1 MSPSNLRGHRERKT
15 WKYKLEFVAL
25 YIISI
30 LSFGEVKAQE
40 NINFYLHENGI
51 TIMCPDASNGET
63 GIIDGV
69 EYTKRTK
76 KQITIENAGTTC
88 TSGIEDMTDIFYYK
102 RNFNGDISHW
112 DVSSV
117 KNMYRMFYTA
127 ESFNQDISHWDVSS
141 TTNMGYIFSKTPFNQ
156 DISKWDVSS
165 VTNMENMF
173 YESQFNQ
180 PIGNWNVSSVTNM
193 RAMFTGTVFN
203 QDISEWDVSSVN
215 DMDYMF
221 IGASAFNQNL
231 KKWCVSFI
239 STDPKSFSNGSPL
252 TEKNKPKWGTCPS
265 K

>member
-15 WKYKLEFVAL
+15 LKYKLEFIAL

-30 LSFGEVKAQE
+30 LSFGGVKAQE
-40 NINFYLHENGI
+40 NINFYLHENGV
-51 TIMCPDASNGET
+51 TIMCPDASDGET

-88 TSGIEDMTDIFYYK
+88 TSGIQDMTDIFYYK

-112 DVSSV
+112 DVS
-117 KNMYRMFYTA
+117 F
-127 ESFNQDISHWDVSS
+127 

-203 QDISEWDVSSVN
+203 QDISEWNVSSVN

>member
-15 WKYKLEFVAL
+15 WKYKLGFIAL

-40 NINFYLHENGI
+40 NINFYLHENGV

-76 KQITIENAGTTC
+76 KQITIENADTTC

-127 ESFNQDISHWDVSS
+127 ESFNQDISHWDVSF

-173 YESQFNQ
+173 YETQFNQ
-180 PIGNWNVSSVTNM
+180 QLGIGM
-193 RAMFTGTVFN
+193 
-203 QDISEWDVSSVN
+203 
-215 DMDYMF
+215 
-221 IGASAFNQNL
+221 
-231 KKWCVSFI
+231 
-239 STDPKSFSNGSPL
+239 
-252 TEKNKPKWGTCPS
+252 
-265 K
+265 

>member
-1 MSPSNLRGHRERKT
+1 MSPSNLRGLRERKT
-15 WKYKLEFVAL
+15 WKYKLEFIAL

-40 NINFYLHENGI
+40 NINFYLHENGV

-117 KNMYRMFYTA
+117 
-127 ESFNQDISHWDVSS
+127 
-141 TTNMGYIFSKTPFNQ
+141 TNMH
-156 DISKWDVSS
+156 
-165 VTNMENMF
+165 
-173 YESQFNQ
+173 
-180 PIGNWNVSSVTNM
+180 
-193 RAMFTGTVFN
+193 AMFTGTVFN

-252 TEKNKPKWGTCPS
+252 TEKNKPKWGTCSS

>member
-1 MSPSNLRGHRERKT
+1 MKRLLT
-15 WKYKLEFVAL
+15 ILL
-25 YIISI
+25 II

-40 NINFYLHENGI
+40 NINFYLHENRV

-69 EYTKRTK
+69 EYTKRTRE
-76 KQITIENAGTTC
+76 QITVESAATTC

-102 RNFNGDISHW
+102 RSFNGDISHW

-127 ESFNQDISHWDVSS
+127 ESFNQDISEWDVSF

-165 VTNMENMF
+165 VTNM
-173 YESQFNQ
+173 
-180 PIGNWNVSSVTNM
+180 

-203 QDISEWDVSSVN
+203 QGISEWDVSSVN

-221 IGASAFNQNL
+221 NGASAFNQNL

-252 TEKNKPKWGTCPS
+252 IEENKPKWGTCPS
-265 K
+265 N